1 MKIQQIRELVNIPDR
16 EIMVSFSGRVVSGR
30 DQVCPMPKFWGEVG
44 IGGLIE
50 KLDSFTNAHLS

>member
-30 DQVCPMPKFWGEVG
+30 DQVCPMPKFWGR
-44 IGGLIE
+44 
-50 KLDSFTNAHLS
+50 